1 VAGVNQHNIPQF
13 LSRGFRIPDGAA
25 NKDAKT
31 WLYEKGIAPRRGS
44 IRYDVAV
51 EPLFYSAISS
61 DGAKT
66 LDDEITDY
74 EDAAARRLGALRSAT
89 VDTKVNSGAAAEIV
103 AHLTIRNAHLR
114 RTFTMGVNAII
125 GRAVDVFCNET
136 TLRPVL
142 GVDRDV
148 PSEPVRNLIDEQ
160 LRTNP
165 ILAATGIPA
174 HVLSQMAQ
182 MVLKENFRTFVT
194 EHVPHLMTTFEVLSA
209 QAPAHIREGHNKALS
224 SGLAPDRRIDVLKAL
239 RWRVLPCPDEGF
251 VLPDCVALAADDEGG
266 LKSLIVADLEKVT
279 TVLMPL
285 STDRML
291 VGLGPSVPVPELSSF
306 NAAAASASHTF
317 FIAARSDDNLSVLS
331 ERIGQSSSQF
341 VDKTVGAV
349 FDEFLTTRGVALGS
363 PAAAADLNSGDAGLS
378 GSVENQK
385 VTTPTLPKYYVHF
398 HSCAD
403 HRTAEKIA
411 AMVNVVTEGIA
422 QMMPLDRLDGI
433 TFSGDYAVSL
443 RNLERGFPASSPLQP
458 TNEDYGVGVAM
469 APLVMRDGVL
479 KTHIVM
485 QGGIGHSL
493 ISEDEQ
499 SWRLALHLIVGQ
511 LAYAASAQILD
522 ESLPGILLKKFD
534 DRYDGFLYDAIHS
547 AWTGYFS
554 FRASASFYAEAGL
567 AQQELLLAVLKG
579 AQADIPAARL
589 DYRFHGDMGVLLNIV
604 MPRIADILRFSGSLL
619 GHLDGLGQPVLDDQ
633 VLATALHG
641 AGLRDWF
648 VLFDSELSQ
657 LWDRRRKWAS
667 FDEFL
672 TLNRHVERVLWSFGL
687 FSWRADDGQI
697 QIRVPLAPDM
707 AKLVGWRP
715 RMRLFATSTWGS
727 IRHLLA
733 RIAKPF
739 RHQMQSR

>member
-1 VAGVNQHNIPQF
+1 V
-13 LSRGFRIPDGAA
+13 PDGAT

-31 WLYEKGIAPRRGS
+31 WLYEKGIVPRLVS

-51 EPLFYSAISS
+51 EPLFYSALSS
-61 DGAKT
+61 DGSKT
-66 LDDEITDY
+66 LDDQITDY
-74 EDAAARRLGALRSAT
+74 EDAAARRLAALRNSP
-89 VDTKVNSGAAAEIV
+89 VDTKVNSGTAAEIV

-125 GRAVDVFCNET
+125 GRAVDVFCNEN

-142 GVDRDV
+142 GVDCDV
-148 PSEPVRNLIDEQ
+148 PSEAVRNLIDEQ

-165 ILAATGIPA
+165 ELAATGIPA
-174 HVLSQMAQ
+174 HVLSRMAQ
-182 MVLKENFRTFVT
+182 MVLKENFRTFLT
-194 EHVPHLMTTFEVLSA
+194 EHAPHLMTTFEVLSV

-239 RWRVLPCPDEGF
+239 RWRVLPCPNEGF
-251 VLPDCVALAADDEGG
+251 VLPDCVALAHDDEGG
-266 LKSLIVADLEKVT
+266 LKSLIVADLDKVT

-291 VGLGPSVPVPELSSF
+291 VGLGPSVPAPKFSGF
-306 NAAAASASHTF
+306 NAAAALASHTF
-317 FIAARSDDNLSVLS
+317 FIAARSDDKLSILS
-331 ERIGQSSSQF
+331 ERIGQSSNQF
-341 VDKTVGAV
+341 VDQTVGAV
-349 FDEFLTTRGVALGS
+349 FDEFLTTRGVALSSG
-363 PAAAADLNSGDAGLS
+363 AATDDLKSADAEHDDSA
-378 GSVENQK
+378 EHHE
-385 VTTPTLPKYYVHF
+385 VTPPKYSIHF
-398 HSCAD
+398 LSCAD
-403 HRTAEKIA
+403 QPTAEKIG
-411 AMVNVVTEGIA
+411 AMVNVVTEGLA
-422 QMMPLDRLDGI
+422 QVMPLDRLDGV
-433 TFSGDYAVSL
+433 TFAGDYAAAL
-443 RNLERGFPASSPLQP
+443 RNLDRGFQASAPLQP

-554 FRASASFYAEAGL
+554 LRASASFYPEAGL
-567 AQQELLLAVLKG
+567 AQQELLLAVLKR
-579 AQADIPAARL
+579 AQTDIPAARL

-657 LWDRRRKWAS
+657 LWDRRRKWTS

-672 TLNRHVERVLWSFGL
+672 TLNRHVERLLWSFGL

-697 QIRVPLAPDM
+697 QIRMPLASDM

-715 RMRLFATSTWGS
+715 RMRLIATSISGG
-727 IRHLLA
+727 IRRLFA
-733 RIAKPF
+733 RLAKPF
-739 RHQMQSR
+739 RHQPQSR